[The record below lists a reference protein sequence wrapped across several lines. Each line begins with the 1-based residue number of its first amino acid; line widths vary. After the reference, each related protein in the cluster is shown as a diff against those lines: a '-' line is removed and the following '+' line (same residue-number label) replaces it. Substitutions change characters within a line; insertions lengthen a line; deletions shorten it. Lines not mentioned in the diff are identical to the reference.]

1 MLQTVLTIVG
11 VILVGVMSSCSDM
24 YDSETILD
32 PQNSP
37 IDKGIRPYLGRYEGQ
52 WIVNRQSAEKAYA
65 VLDSM
70 LTISQ
75 LPQKEI
81 LRTILD
87 EKTQAEA
94 ISNTVYRSCQLQSEF
109 VGFSESSSY
118 FCFLPQTLTFTT
130 SFGGHNY
137 VVRLPFDY
145 EAAAMVYNQ
154 SRENITATF
163 KINKVEMVDQKNET
177 SAVTRSYNTD
187 MVITFS
193 GDKH

>member
-1 MLQTVLTIVG
+1 MLQTVLTVLG
-11 VILVGVMSSCSDM
+11 FVLMGVMSSCSDM
-24 YDSETILD
+24 YESETILD

-65 VLDSM
+65 TLDSI

-87 EKTQAEA
+87 ETSQAEA
-94 ISNTVYRSCQLQSEF
+94 ISNTVYQSCQLQSVF

-118 FCFLPQTLTFTT
+118 FCFQPQTLTFTT
-130 SFGGHNY
+130 SFGGHSY
-137 VVRLPFDY
+137 VVRLLYDL
-145 EAAAMVYNQ
+145 EASAMVYNQ

-163 KINKVEMVDQKNET
+163 KINKVEMVDKNDET

-187 MVITFS
+187 MVMTFS